1 MKIALTN
8 YTGGR
13 SNWGCRATSIGLVDF
28 LRAECLPPDAR
39 LDTVPLPVAHEVDQ
53 LHEAVHGNRLRAI
66 YATAQPSPADLDLL
80 ERLTRERFGTYFDIV
95 RDADVVLFQ
104 GEGSIGPG
112 NYLRNVRLFGLPF
125 LASRKW
131 KKPVLSLNQT
141 IYAAGKGD
149 RAVLA
154 SIFSGFDL
162 VAVREAASYAFAK
175 EMRLLDRLVCCPDM
189 AFREDR
195 VTSARS
201 PVGVDREYF
210 CVSGSAALK
219 KLDEKMIV
227 HAVDR
232 IAEATGLV
240 PVLVHSRKQDREM
253 METKLASSRSISAEE
268 VPDHRQLVSILA
280 GAKFVFGGRYH
291 TAVSA
296 LSQTT
301 PVIMLPGNTFK
312 SEGIADLIGVDLR
325 VFEPSEVSGI
335 VETALDLV
343 ARQNEIRA
351 GIAAGLARIASMQ
364 AEFASLVRE
373 SLRNRN
379 VDVTR
384 YASLHPSVRWA
395 DRHRFDR
402 IYAKVN
408 RPRRRFV
415 FFAGAA
421 LARLRQAPDFRD
433 QIARTFADL
442 P

>member
-28 LRAECLPPDAR
+28 LRDACLSPEVR
-39 LDTVPLPVAHEVDQ
+39 LDTVPLPVAHEIDQ
-53 LHEAVHGNRLRAI
+53 LHEAAHGNRLRAI
-66 YATAQPSPADLDLL
+66 YASDQPSAADLDLL
-80 ERLTRERFGTYFDIV
+80 ETLTRERFGTYFDVV
-95 RDADVVLFQ
+95 RDADVVFFQ

-131 KKPVLSLNQT
+131 KRPVLSLNQT

-175 EMRLLDRLVCCPDM
+175 EMGLSDRLVCCPDM

-195 VTSARS
+195 VPSAAS
-201 PVGVDREYF
+201 PVGVDGEYF

-227 HAVDR
+227 HAVER

-253 METKLASSRSISAEE
+253 MEAKLASSRSVSAEE
-268 VPDHRQLVSILA
+268 LPDHRHLVAILA

-301 PVIMLPGNTFK
+301 PVVLLPGNTFK
-312 SEGIADLIGVDLR
+312 SEGIADLIGVDCR
-325 VFEPSEVSGI
+325 VFGPSETSGI

-343 ARQNEIRA
+343 ARQDEVRA
-351 GIAAGLARIASMQ
+351 RIAAGLTRIADMQ
-364 AEFASLVRE
+364 AEFAGLVRD
-373 SLRNRN
+373 SLRNRGI
-379 VDVTR
+379 DVTR
-384 YASLHPSVRWA
+384 YASLHPGVRWA
-395 DRHRFDR
+395 DRRRFDS

-408 RPRRRFV
+408 RPRRRLV

-421 LARLRQAPDFRD
+421 LARLRRKPGLDV
-433 QIARTFADL
+433 QIARTFTDL

>member
-162 VAVREAASYAFAK
+162 VAVREAASYGFAK
-175 EMRLLDRLVCCPDM
+175 GMGLSDRLVCCPDM
-189 AFREDR
+189 AFCEDR
-195 VTSARS
+195 VSWDR
-201 PVGVDREYF
+201 PPGGVDREYF

-219 KLDEKMIV
+219 KLEERMIV
-227 HAVDR
+227 HTVDE
-232 IAEATGLV
+232 IAKATGLV

-253 METKLASSRSISAEE
+253 MEAKFASLRSVSADEM
-268 VPDHRQLVSILA
+268 PDHRQLVSILA

-301 PVIMLPGNTFK
+301 PVVLLPGNTFK
-312 SEGIADLIGVDLR
+312 SEGIADMIGVDFP
-325 VFEPSEVSGI
+325 VYSPSETSDIVAVSR
-335 VETALDLV
+335 DLV
-343 ARQNEIRA
+343 VRQGEYRESISV
-351 GIAAGLARIASMQ
+351 GLSRIAGMQ
-364 AEFASLVRE
+364 AAFAEL
-373 SLRNRN
+373 LRRIMQERR
-379 VDVTR
+379 VDVSRYPTLHTDTR
-384 YASLHPSVRWA
+384 WT
-395 DRHRFDR
+395 DRHRFDA

-408 RPRRRFV
+408 KHRRRLV
-415 FFAGAA
+415 FFGGRS
-421 LARLRQAPDFRD
+421 LARLRLASDFRESVD
-433 QIARTFADL
+433 RTFVDL